1 MKKDVQKIWSRG
13 VMLGG
18 AALLFGLLPACE
30 SLSPGGKDSGSAVA
44 PGKPMV
50 IGGIKM
56 NMLFDWNGAG
66 VKGPVSIRINREEQM
81 ARIYKGGQEVGWT
94 YVATGVK
101 GHRTPAGS
109 FRILEKKK
117 DKHSNLWGTIQD
129 ANGNVVVSD
138 ARSGRDRV
146 PAGGKFSGARMANWM
161 RLTGDGI
168 GMHRGHIP
176 NPGSP
181 ASHGCIRLP
190 GGMAEILFSEVRVGT
205 PVTIE

>member
-1 MKKDVQKIWSRG
+1 MKRDVQKTWPRG
-13 VMLGG
+13 MAAVG
-18 AALLFGLLPACE
+18 AGLLLCLLPACE
-30 SLSPGGKDSGSAVA
+30 TSTSRKESAAALA
-44 PGKPMV
+44 PGKPIDV
-50 IGGIKM
+50 GGIKM

-66 VKGPVSIRINREEQM
+66 VKGPVSIRINRDEQM
-81 ARIYKGGQEVGWT
+81 ARIYKGGQEVS
-94 YVATGVK
+94 

-129 ANGNVVVSD
+129 ASGNVVVSD
-138 ARSGRDRV
+138 ARNGRDRV
-146 PAGGKFSGARMANWM
+146 PTGGKFSGARMAYWM
-161 RLTGDGI
+161 RLTGSGI
-168 GMHRGHIP
+168 GMHRGPIP

-190 GGMAEILFSEVRVGT
+190 GGMAEILFSEVSVGT

>member
-1 MKKDVQKIWSRG
+1 MNIDSQTTWSRRAT
-13 VMLGG
+13 VVG
-18 AALLFGLLPACE
+18 AALLLCLLPACQSTGTKTDTPE
-30 SLSPGGKDSGSAVA
+30 TTAAGKLMEV
-44 PGKPMV
+44 
-50 IGGIKM
+50 GGIKM
-56 NMLFDWNGAG
+56 TMLFDWNGAG

-109 FRILEKKK
+109 FRIQEKKK

-129 ANGNVVVSD
+129 AEGNVVTSD

-146 PAGGKFSGARMANWM
+146 PAGGKFSGARMAHWM
-161 RLTGDGI
+161 RLTSDGI

-190 GGMAEILFSEVRVGT
+190 GGMAEIIFSEVRVGT